1 MLSLG
6 LPEILV
12 IMILALVVVGPDR
25 LPEMLRFLGRQYGK
39 LTRASN
45 DLKRAFLL
53 EAEREQM
60 TKRAAEMKIRR
71 EEVRRRIAEQR
82 DAALGEKGQDPKI
95 APVSRGTTSA
105 DDLSPPP
112 ESNQRDTDTLFITE
126 PVNQPDD
133 STDE

>member
-12 IMILALVVVGPDR
+12 IMMLALVVVGPER

-60 TKRAAEMKIRR
+60 SKRAEEMKLRR

-82 DAALGEKGQDPKI
+82 KAALGEDGQPPEI
-95 APVSRGTTSA
+95 APVSRGITPTAGDPPSQPVDSA
-105 DDLSPPP
+105 PP
-112 ESNQRDTDTLFITE
+112 EEKPPTPPQPEE
-126 PVNQPDD
+126 P
-133 STDE
+133 THE